1 MPPGLG
7 EVAGEEEV
15 LPRGGLESEAPGSC
29 ELDPAVWLCMR
40 TEHLE
45 GEAGV
50 WGWGWAGWRGKRQEW
65 QVSGLKG
72 DVKAS
77 PESPFSLCKHTV

>member
-29 ELDPAVWLCMR
+29 ELDPAVW
-40 TEHLE
+40 
-45 GEAGV
+45 
-50 WGWGWAGWRGKRQEW
+50 RGKRQEW